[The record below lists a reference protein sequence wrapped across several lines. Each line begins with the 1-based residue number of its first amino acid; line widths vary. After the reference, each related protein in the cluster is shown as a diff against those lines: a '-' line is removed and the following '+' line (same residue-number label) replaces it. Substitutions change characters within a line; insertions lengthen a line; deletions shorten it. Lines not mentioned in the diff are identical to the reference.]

1 MMIVERYYRC
11 SLKNWKQA
19 ENKRFSRES
28 LSRQN
33 SKVKERTEKETLK
46 TNLFC
51 KKILIEQKQ
60 SSV

>member
-1 MMIVERYYRC
+1 MMIVERHYRC

-28 LSRQN
+28 LSRQGR
-33 SKVKERTEKETLK
+33 KVKEGTEKGNLK
-46 TNLFC
+46 IKPVLH
-51 KKILIEQKQ
+51 KILIEQKQ